1 LINIYIILKQTN
13 LNFKLI
19 KLSDFSE
26 INNYKFF
33 LFQLIYRNFTLIY
46 KQTVLGPFWQIFN
59 PLAQSAIFTLV
70 FSEFAKISTNN
81 LPPFLFY
88 SSAMLGW
95 VLFQSSLLK
104 TSNSL
109 INSSY
114 ILKFAYFPKLL
125 IPISM
130 FVESLIFFLIH
141 FLIFIIIILIYSFN
155 GYNLNI
161 NWNGLYFLPFVI
173 IYIALLAVFLGM
185 VICCWGSRYRDLLH
199 IASYGSQFLF
209 YGTPIIY
216 SITTVP
222 EKYKFLFYFNPL
234 TYFIEYFRFVF
245 LGTQLPNINF
255 LFIGII
261 FFVITGVFSIY
272 IFKKYTKNIIDYV

>member
-1 LINIYIILKQTN
+1 VK
-13 LNFKLI
+13 
-19 KLSDFSE
+19 KLSYFAE
-26 INNYKFF
+26 INYYKFF
-33 LFQLIYRNFTLIY
+33 LFQLIYRNFTIIY

-125 IPISM
+125 IPIST
-130 FVESLIFFLIH
+130 FIESLIFFLIH
-141 FLIFIIIILIYSFN
+141 FIIFIIIISMYSFN

-161 NWNGLYFLPFVI
+161 NWIGLFFLPFVI

-185 VICCWGSRYRDLLH
+185 IICCWSSRYRDLLQ

-209 YGTPIIY
+209 YGTPVIY
-216 SITTVP
+216 SITSVP
-222 EKYKFLFYFNPL
+222 EKYKLLFYFNPL

-245 LGTQLPNINF
+245 FDTQLPGINF

-261 FFVITGVFSIY
+261 IFVITGVFSVY
-272 IFKKYTKNIIDYV
+272 IFIKCTKNIVDHV

>member
-1 LINIYIILKQTN
+1 VK
-13 LNFKLI
+13 
-19 KLSDFSE
+19 KLSYFAE
-26 INNYKFF
+26 INYYKFF
-33 LFQLIYRNFTLIY
+33 LFQLIYRNFTIIY

-114 ILKFAYFPKLL
+114 ILKFAYFPKLI
-125 IPISM
+125 IPIST
-130 FVESLIFFLIH
+130 FIESLIFFLIH
-141 FLIFIIIILIYSFN
+141 FIIFIIIISIYSFN

-161 NWNGLYFLPFVI
+161 NWVGLFFLPFVI

-185 VICCWGSRYRDLLH
+185 IICCWSSRYRDLLQ

-209 YGTPIIY
+209 YGTPVIY
-216 SITTVP
+216 SITSVP
-222 EKYKFLFYFNPL
+222 EKYKLLFYFNPL

-245 LGTQLPNINF
+245 FGTELPGIIF

-261 FFVITGVFSIY
+261 IFVITGVFSVY
-272 IFKKYTKNIIDYV
+272 IFIKYTKNIIDYV